1 MAEATIRVEVVYAL
15 PERAWRVALRLPAG
29 SAVKDAVRASG
40 LRERLPELAS
50 SPLDCGIFSHPCA
63 PDRVLE
69 DGDRVELYR
78 PLLCDPKEIR
88 RKRAKR

>member
-1 MAEATIRVEVVYAL
+1 MTEATLRVEVVYAL
-15 PERAWRVALRLPAG
+15 PERAWRVPLCLPSG
-29 SAVKDAVRASG
+29 STVRDAVLASG

-50 SPLDCGIFSHPCA
+50 NPLDHGIFSHPCA

-88 RKRAKR
+88 RQRAKR

>member
-1 MAEATIRVEVVYAL
+1 MAEATIRVDVVYAL

>member
-1 MAEATIRVEVVYAL
+1 MAEATIRVDVVYAL

-88 RKRAKR
+88 RQRAKR

>member
-50 SPLDCGIFSHPCA
+50 SSLDCGIFSHPCA

>member
-1 MAEATIRVEVVYAL
+1 MAEATIGVEVVYAL

-88 RKRAKR
+88 RQRAKR

>member
-1 MAEATIRVEVVYAL
+1 MTEGTIQVEVVYAL
-15 PERAWRVALRLPAG
+15 PERAWRVVLRLPAG
-29 SAVKDAVRASG
+29 TAVKDAVRASG

-50 SPLDCGIFSHPCA
+50 SPLDVGIFSHPCT

-78 PLLCDPKEIR
+78 PLLCDPKEVR
-88 RKRAKR
+88 RQRAKR

>member
-1 MAEATIRVEVVYAL
+1 MAEATIRVDVVYAL

-69 DGDRVELYR
+69 DGDRVKLYR

>member
-40 LRERLPELAS
+40 LRERFPELAS

-88 RKRAKR
+88 RQRAKR